1 MKRRTFSRP
10 MGYRRYRKLFIISC
24 EGKETE
30 IQYFRLIQSY
40 NPEILVDC
48 PTRNRQSSPFQVLKT
63 LKQRFMEKNPRPPYE
78 AWLVIDKDH
87 WTGVQIDELAKWVD
101 HHGNRGLAVSNPK
114 FEFWLLLHF
123 KMGNDVHTSRE
134 CTIRLQRYLDDF
146 SKHIDPRAITFLE
159 SKQPSSTPNCVTILH
174 VLTGRT
180 IQVLLL
186 YTDWL
191 RE

>member
-1 MKRRTFSRP
+1 

-63 LKQRFMEKNPRPPYE
+63 LKQRIMEKNPRPPYE

-123 KMGNDVHTSRE
+123 EMGNDVHTSRE

-146 SKHIDPRAITFLE
+146 SKHIDPRAITLFGIEAAIQHAKLRDNPPC
-159 SKQPSSTPNCVTILH
+159 SDWPHDSGSTTVYRLVERMI
-174 VLTGRT
+174 VDEG
-180 IQVLLL
+180 
-186 YTDWL
+186 
-191 RE
+191 